1 MSRIAMRTPPQGFT
15 LLELVMVIIILG
27 ILAAVAVPRYLDLG
41 ADASDASRRGVVGGL
56 NSAVQIVHGRYLA
69 KGSGPVTL
77 DGGASITTNAS
88 GYPDIGTTYATAATC
103 ATLVGNLLGGTP
115 PSSAVDCTGVTAP
128 LRVGFSGGNCQVNSC
143 PTNFTSAITLQPTLA
158 Q

>member
-1 MSRIAMRTPPQGFT
+1 MRTPPEGFT

-27 ILAAVAVPRYLDLG
+27 ILAAVAVPRYLDLS

-56 NSAVQIVHGRYLA
+56 NTAVQIVHGRWLA

-77 DGGASITTNAS
+77 DSGGSIKTNTN
-88 GYPDIGTTYATAATC
+88 GYPDVGTTYNSAATC

-115 PSSAVDCTGVTAP
+115 PSSAANCTGVTAP
-128 LRVGFSGGNCQVNSC
+128 LLAGFSGGNCTVNSC
-143 PTNFTSAITLQPTLA
+143 PTNFATPIALSPTLA